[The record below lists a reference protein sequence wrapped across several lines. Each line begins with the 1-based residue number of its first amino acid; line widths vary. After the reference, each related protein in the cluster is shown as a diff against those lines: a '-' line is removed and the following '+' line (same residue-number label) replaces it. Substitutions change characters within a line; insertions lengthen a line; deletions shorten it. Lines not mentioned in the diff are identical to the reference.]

1 MRRRVP
7 KTKFYEMMKTKEQHI
22 TPLTR
27 LASAAVLLLFAG
39 AFLTRCASIGNP
51 TGGPRD
57 SLAPTVVSVTPM
69 LNATNFTGD
78 RIYLGFDEYVQLKD
92 QQKELYTSPA
102 MKKKPTVAVR
112 GRGIQID
119 LVPDSLEPNTTY
131 AIEFGASVADNNEG
145 NPLHG
150 LRYVFS
156 TGPIIDSLY
165 MSGYTEDSQTA
176 DSLGRTYICFFE
188 ADSVPEPKE
197 YDSTMFNF
205 KPSKIARSQ
214 RNGIFIAQNLKPVP
228 YRVYAY
234 WDKNEN
240 QSYEPSIDKVGFLED
255 TYNPAQMPSF
265 AIWYDSVRRY
275 PSADP
280 QIYLRMFTDVS
291 FRRQTLREK
300 LRPDQHKIILSFGG
314 ARPQI
319 SKLELEGIPADSI
332 IYEYLSDE
340 RDSMALWLNLRSEL
354 LPDTIKGS
362 ITYLKHDSVRVLH
375 PETEELR
382 LSWRRVE
389 SREQERERERLERQR
404 ARAEAEGKEWR
415 EPPRASTFRLV
426 KPTTNTEI
434 NPEQDLE
441 FEFDTPLT
449 RFDSTAFVLRSWSE
463 KRDTVRESITF
474 RPDSLSPRKWR
485 MHSRWLADRSYQL
498 FIPTD
503 VLADITGEGNDS
515 LRLNFKV
522 ADIAKFATLQLE
534 VKPRTEGAKYII
546 QLLDERNSVQREFP
560 NIGAGVQT
568 INYVPTGDMRIRIIE
583 DLNGNGRWDS
593 GNLVERRQSE
603 RAELYRNEQ
612 QEELFTMK
620 AGWEFEFSLDMATL
634 FAPVTMEQLIEQLD
648 RREQVRLQK
657 EAEKRRQEAASGDGH
672 NHNSTGRSTST
683 GMGGSMGGMMG
694 GGSMGGAARL
704 TERSASSLGG
714 R

>member
-1 MRRRVP
+1 
-7 KTKFYEMMKTKEQHI
+7 MMNFRQQHI

-27 LASAAVLLLFAG
+27 LASVAVLLLFAG

-57 SLAPTVVSVTPM
+57 SLAPNVVTVTPM
-69 LNATNFTGD
+69 LNATNFRD
-78 RIYLGFDEYVQLKD
+78 ERIYMAFDEYVQLKD

-112 GRGIQID
+112 GRGIQIT
-119 LVPDSLEPNTTY
+119 LEPDSLEPNTTY

-156 TGPIIDSLY
+156 TGSTIDSLY
-165 MSGYTEDSQTA
+165 MSGYTEDSQKA

-205 KPSKIARSQ
+205 RPSKIARSQ

-240 QSYEPSIDKVGFLED
+240 QSYEPSIDMVGFLED

-280 QIYLRMFTDVS
+280 QIYLRLFTDVS

-300 LRPDQHKIILSFGG
+300 LRPEQHKIILSFGG
-314 ARPQI
+314 AHPQI
-319 SKLELEGIPADSI
+319 SKLELDGIPSDKI

-340 RDSMALWLNLRSEL
+340 RDSMALWLNVASES
-354 LPDTIKGS
+354 LPDTIRGS
-362 ITYLKHDSVRVLH
+362 VSYLKHDSLRVLR

-382 LSWRRVE
+382 LAWRRVE
-389 SREQERERERLERQR
+389 SREEERERERLERQR
-404 ARAEAEGKEWR
+404 ARAEAEGREWR
-415 EPPRASTFRLV
+415 EPPRPSTFRLV

-441 FEFDTPLT
+441 FEFPTPLSK
-449 RFDSTAFVLRSWSE
+449 FDSLAFELRSWSD
-463 KRDTVRESITF
+463 KRDTVRESVTF

-485 MHSRWLADRSYQL
+485 MHSRWEAGRNYQL
-498 FIPTD
+498 YIPTD
-503 VLADITGEGNDS
+503 ALADITGEGNDS
-515 LRLNFKV
+515 LKLSFTV
-522 ADIAKFATLQLE
+522 ADIAKFATLRLD
-534 VKPRTEGAKYII
+534 VKPRTEGAQYII
-546 QLLDERNSVQREFP
+546 QLLSERNEVQREFP
-560 NIGAGVQT
+560 HIGAGVHT
-568 INYVPTGDMRIRIIE
+568 INYVPTGDMRIRIVE

-603 RAELYRNEQ
+603 RAELYKNEQ
-612 QEELFTMK
+612 EDELFTMK

-634 FAPVTMEQLIEQLD
+634 FAPVTMEQLIEQLN

-657 EAEKRRQEAASGDGH
+657 EAEKRREEAASGDSH
-672 NHNSTGRSTST
+672 NHGST
-683 GMGGSMGGMMG
+683 GMGSMGGMMG
-694 GGSMGGAARL
+694 GAMGGAMGGSSSMSSRMGSSSAVRAR
-704 TERSASSLGG
+704 
-714 R
+714 